1 LVRSFFVSTL
11 ENLSLTSA
19 EQKTNRMRGWMG
31 DVTIGKSSRDQDDGH
46 NVAWRSG
53 RVGHRDCA
61 L

>member
-1 LVRSFFVSTL
+1 MSKL
-11 ENLSLTSA
+11 
-19 EQKTNRMRGWMG
+19 

>member
-1 LVRSFFVSTL
+1 MSTL

-46 NVAWRSG
+46 NVVWRSG
-53 RVGHRDCA
+53 RLGHRDCA

>member
-1 LVRSFFVSTL
+1 VSTL

-31 DVTIGKSSRDQDDGH
+31 SAYR
-46 NVAWRSG
+46 G
-53 RVGHRDCA
+53 RVVWTGSGIPIHRMSRKMS